1 MHHDMTEDERVA
13 VQRANLANAML
24 TSELANIA
32 RIQLNN
38 VNRARL
44 RSHLITETDVL
55 LPGLRAVTAPLNG
68 IWGGEDIYAQPNLGR
83 IESLLREL
91 DPEAFFEIIDG
102 AGHWVMM
109 DAPEEFNSR
118 LMMALKPRGR
128 R

>member
-1 MHHDMTEDERVA
+1 MVRWP
-13 VQRANLANAML
+13 
-24 TSELANIA
+24 
-32 RIQLNN
+32 
-38 VNRARL
+38 
-44 RSHLITETDVL
+44 ETC
-55 LPGLRAVTAPLNG
+55 GLG

-118 LMMALKPRGR
+118 LMMALEPRGR